1 MTSESRA
8 AGSADLNGITIAFDE
23 AGEGP
28 EAVLLVH
35 GHPFDRSMWRPQAA
49 AIGSAGWR
57 VLVPDLRGYGGST
70 VVPGETR
77 MDVFAA
83 DLMAL
88 LDHCGIARAVVAG
101 LSMGGQIAMECARL
115 HPERVSGLVLA
126 AT

>member
-1 MTSESRA
+1 MTTEIRPS
-8 AGSADLNGITIAFDE
+8 GTDLNGIRLAFDE

-35 GHPFDRSMWRPQAA
+35 GHPFDRSMWAPQVP
-49 AIGSAGWR
+49 AIASAGWR
-57 VLVPDLRGYGGST
+57 VLAPDLRGYGATT

-88 LDHCGIARAVVAG
+88 LDHRGIARAVVLGSSGACG
-101 LSMGGQIAMECARL
+101 WRL
-115 HPERVSGLVLA
+115 ADAHTTMRE
-126 AT
+126 